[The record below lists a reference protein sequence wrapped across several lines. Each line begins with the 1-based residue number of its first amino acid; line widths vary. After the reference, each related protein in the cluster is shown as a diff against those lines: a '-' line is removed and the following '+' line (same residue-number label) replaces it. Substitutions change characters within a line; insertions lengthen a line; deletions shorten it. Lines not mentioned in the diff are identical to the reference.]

1 MQANSPAP
9 CLISGFGAETPNRML
24 EMWIAGRTVEP

>member
-9 CLISGFGAETPNRML
+9 CLIPRFGAETPNRML
-24 EMWIAGRTVEP
+24 EMWIAGRMIES